1 MAIGDSKTCVDTY
14 AKVTGEAKYVADLE
28 PKHAYVA
35 KVVRST
41 IANGVVTGF
50 DLKAARA
57 VPGVVAIYTC
67 FAARYV
73 NPSDGQRRAEHAQN
87 GWVLCQ
93 WKTGSNCIG

>member
-1 MAIGDSKTCVDTY
+1 MAIGDSKTRVDTY

-50 DLKAARA
+50 DLKAAGQCRA
-57 VPGVVAIYTC
+57 WWRFTP
-67 FAARYV
+67 
-73 NPSDGQRRAEHAQN
+73 
-87 GWVLCQ
+87 VLPRG
-93 WKTGSNCIG
+93 T